1 MQAVISLHR
10 YYTTFASPCVNEL
23 GPLTE
28 LLAVS
33 KQQSGACLADSRARA
48 MGG

>member
-10 YYTTFASPCVNEL
+10 YYTTFASPCVNKR
-23 GPLTE
+23 PLTD

-33 KQQSGACLADSRARA
+33 TQQSGACLADSRARA